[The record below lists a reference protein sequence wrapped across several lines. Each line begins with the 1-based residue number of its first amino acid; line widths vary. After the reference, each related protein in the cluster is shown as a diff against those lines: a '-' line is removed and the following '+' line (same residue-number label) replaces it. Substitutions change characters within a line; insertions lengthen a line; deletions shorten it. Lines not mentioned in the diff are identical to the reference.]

1 MCVMAHGGRGGDE
14 RDMSLEKNLSR
25 NDVGL
30 PFGTLTTTYS
40 ILLCNKYIINKY
52 YDHNLHSPFTTVC

>member
-30 PFGTLTTTYS
+30 PFGTLT
-40 ILLCNKYIINKY
+40 Y
-52 YDHNLHSPFTTVC
+52 YNHNLLSHHSLLIVVVALLVTYHYS